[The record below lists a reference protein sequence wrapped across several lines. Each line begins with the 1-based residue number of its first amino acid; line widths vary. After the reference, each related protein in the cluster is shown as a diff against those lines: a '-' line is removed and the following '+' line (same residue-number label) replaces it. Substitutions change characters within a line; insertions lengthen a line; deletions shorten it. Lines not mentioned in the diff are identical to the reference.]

1 MRTQAYT
8 SADDTLQL
16 SLSEPKTLPAETVG
30 VEARTK
36 ERAFN
41 SGRTRSSWPR
51 GRRFLT
57 CCNDNSSLSRVV
69 RHGTR
74 TRMNARPKLTWH
86 TTTHSNA
93 PTKSILT
100 WLHTRRGKKPMNYSL
115 TLLNHYYWNALANGQ
130 SRLLGRTSVNL

>member
-41 SGRTRSSWPR
+41 SSGTRSSRPR

-57 CCNDNSSLSRVV
+57 CCNDNSSSSRVV
-69 RHGTR
+69 RYGTH
-74 TRMNARPKLTWH
+74 TRLNARTKLTWH

-100 WLHTRRGKKPMNYSL
+100 RLHTHRGKETNELLTDTAKPLLLKYS
-115 TLLNHYYWNALANGQ
+115 
-130 SRLLGRTSVNL
+130 R